1 MGNFKEQS
9 ELAENSEFIKRVR
22 TAVGKVCT
30 QIIGEAWNDANK
42 TYHEKRHKLA
52 TDAIHNLDMYARK
65 FSDAITSANT
75 DISLASTDSDI
86 EFMCT
91 SVFNDLASIKQTEMP

>member
-1 MGNFKEQS
+1 MGNFKEQA
-9 ELAENSEFIKRVR
+9 ELAENAEFIKRVR

-30 QIIGEAWNDANK
+30 FIIGEAWDNNK
-42 TYHEKRHKLA
+42 NIYHEKRHKLA
-52 TDAIHNLDMYARK
+52 TDAINSLDLYARK

-86 EFMCT
+86 EFMCA
-91 SVFNDLASIKQTEMP
+91 SVFNDLAGIKQTES